1 MSDSLPGSKVMC
13 QGGGGHPL
21 ITEEPYDWVTWQWL
35 PTVKEPRKR
44 RSFPE

>member
-1 MSDSLPGSKVMC
+1 MRAPYFYPDSGVDA
-13 QGGGGHPL
+13 L
-21 ITEEPYDWVTWQWL
+21 ITEEPDDRETWQCL